1 MAEKKPQ
8 TYANHAKLVP
18 MYHYVAGL
26 IVITN
31 LGVALYQAATNFSL
45 SSAFHALVA
54 FAFVVVALFARV
66 FALGAQDR
74 VIRLE
79 ERMRMQEVLPDDLK
93 SRIDDITT
101 PQLIALRFAPDEEL
115 ADLTRKALDGELA
128 DQKAIKQ
135 AITTWRPDYQRL

>member
-26 IVITN
+26 IVIAN
-31 LGVALYQAATNFSL
+31 LGVALYQAATNFSGGTV
-45 SSAFHALVA
+45 FHALVA
-54 FAFVVVALFARV
+54 FAFVVIALFARV

-79 ERMRMQEVLPDDLK
+79 ERLRMLEVLPDDLK
-93 SRIDDITT
+93 SRINDITT
-101 PQLIALRFAPDEEL
+101 PQLVALRFAPDDEL
-115 ADLTRKALDGELA
+115 ADLTRKVLGGELVG
-128 DQKAIKQ
+128 QKSIKQ
-135 AITTWRPDYQRL
+135 AITAWRPDYQRI